1 MATKIKLEK
10 SCTEIHVQLL
20 AWGERSVNHTGSA
33 LLSYKLPK
41 EKTTDL

>member
-20 AWGERSVNHTGSA
+20 AWGERSVNHTESTS
-33 LLSYKLPK
+33 LSYKLHK
-41 EKTTDL
+41 EKNTDL